1 MDKIVITRIN
11 ELKKRIEEL
20 PSGYI
25 STKTIGGNIY
35 YYHQWGEKG
44 KKYSK
49 YLTED
54 ELFKL
59 DPLIKERQQLEQE
72 LKALKKGFDVAYTL
86 MHLNE
91 KVVDLFFDENGR
103 IKATGVVF
111 SLNHLP
117 IGVIDEKG
125 QFNNEHLVE
134 WWNDRSIPLSRSGI
148 KEVIDQLEISTPQF
162 LLLKCFGL
170 SLSDQY
176 WIKPKVEN
184 LRWEDINFFHH
195 DFSDDVGKLLLGGKL
210 DSKDLNLSSPDN
222 TSVGNL
228 KKRWKIVN
236 GKRVLL
242 KGGSN
247 PFRQEP
253 YNEVVASKI
262 ANELGIFVSNYS
274 LVYVDGFPYSEC
286 EDFINDDNELVT
298 AYQINKIIKKEN
310 NDSNYSHLLKC
321 AHKLGINEFEDY
333 LNKLIVFDF
342 IIANED
348 RHFNNFGVIRNAKTL
363 NFIGPAPIFDSG
375 ASFGFDKIDAEIKAF
390 EYIEVKPFKKDIIE
404 QLDLVTSFDWLDT
417 NRLNNIKDMIY
428 FWFKEL
434 ESKYLNQERI
444 KVICDSV
451 TIRINYLLNKL
462 AANK

>member
-1 MDKIVITRIN
+1 M
-11 ELKKRIEEL
+11 
-20 PSGYI
+20 
-25 STKTIGGNIY
+25 
-35 YYHQWGEKG
+35 
-44 KKYSK
+44 
-49 YLTED
+49 
-54 ELFKL
+54 
-59 DPLIKERQQLEQE
+59 
-72 LKALKKGFDVAYTL
+72 
-86 MHLNE
+86 
-91 KVVDLFFDENGR
+91 
-103 IKATGVVF
+103 
-111 SLNHLP
+111 
-117 IGVIDEKG
+117 
-125 QFNNEHLVE
+125 
-134 WWNDRSIPLSRSGI
+134 
-148 KEVIDQLEISTPQF
+148 
-162 LLLKCFGL
+162 LKCFGL